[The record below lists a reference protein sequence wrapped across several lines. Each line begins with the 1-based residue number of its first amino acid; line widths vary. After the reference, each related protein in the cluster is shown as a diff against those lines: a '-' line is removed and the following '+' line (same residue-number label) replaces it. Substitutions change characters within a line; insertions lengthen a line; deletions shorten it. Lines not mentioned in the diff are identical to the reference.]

1 LFANSVWRKWRYLRI
16 NRKLFKLNELDDM
29 RGGLVHQSSKSLLRL
44 VEVPRD
50 DECKW
55 LIQQLVIHRRDAEV
69 EVACVVVRRGSIGEF
84 ADGDLGDV
92 DGVRRV
98 LRVGMIEVLGVRLR
112 LYSLEDH
119 VEAGG
124 TLPNS
129 ELEFL

>member
-1 LFANSVWRKWRYLRI
+1 
-16 NRKLFKLNELDDM
+16 
-29 RGGLVHQSSKSLLRL
+29 
-44 VEVPRD
+44 
-50 DECKW
+50 
-55 LIQQLVIHRRDAEV
+55 
-69 EVACVVVRRGSIGEF
+69 VVVRRGSIGEF